1 MSNPYGD
8 DYIENIDDYNELTFE
23 EQQLE
28 DDIDQEM
35 AKQGLTRDDFGDD
48 VPFGAFVDEDR
59 G

>member
-1 MSNPYGD
+1 MSNPYDD
-8 DYIENIDDYNELTFE
+8 DYIENIDDYDELTFE

-35 AKQGLTRDDFGDD
+35 AKQGLTRDDFEDD

>member
-8 DYIENIDDYNELTFE
+8 DYIENIDDYDELTFE

-35 AKQGLTRDDFGDD
+35 AKQGLTRYDFEDDF
-48 VPFGAFVDEDR
+48 PFGAFVDEDR